1 MSPLAR
7 DLFQMGED
15 ATRQA
20 NLASAYQGVEVGLTE
35 GEVDQYA
42 CQFGPVKIHPPDF
55 LYREAL
61 TKAQR
66 KIGFHAPNIIQGE
79 F

>member
-7 DLFQMGED
+7 DLFQMGEE
-15 ATRQA
+15 AIQA
-20 NLASAYQGVEVGLTE
+20 NLASAYQGVRTELTE
-35 GEVDQYA
+35 MDVDLYA
-42 CQFGPVKIHPPDF
+42 ERFGPVKIHPPDF

-61 TKAQR
+61 TQAQR
-66 KIGFHAPNIIQGE
+66 KIGFHAPNIIHAE